1 MAGVRGRGRI
11 PIHFTAS
18 PESLLKDAYKTK
30 TQPENVAN
38 ASEYAGNS
46 SYKNVPETVKAVVPA
61 PSLGSLRGGVRKTPT
76 EFTSAEYLLKDASNY
91 NETMPMSRN
100 GAQTP
105 PNQVVAGT
113 NCLSQAGQG
122 QKMAPAPKL
131 SLLRGGV
138 RRNPTKFTSAEYLLQ
153 DSTSYFSKTPLAR
166 AMSNGS
172 PTGVYNRDNIEP
184 KTGQKV
190 AESDSE
196 GLSILTSSLET
207 SDEAT
212 HQSLNLEPTFSD
224 ATPRDHLLKA
234 LDGMREM
241 RQKVWTAQEKAKTWQ
256 AKFMDQQIQ
265 SETLEK
271 RIKLLKERNA
281 ASRLQCENMER
292 QVEEQKQFTEETS
305 LGDNEASE
313 QEQAWPEVDVA
324 AGEGLSESVDDL
336 ASSLQCSKTPRKLW
350 RDRYLEDHHDDDQR
364 PVIGESS
371 DDSAVQ
377 ERAPK
382 RQRSESRLNCDKDDG
397 DTSIAPEDK
406 PRSPDLHH
414 KVPTS
419 SPDRVPQE
427 NSAKQTADKA
437 VTKNQTRT
445 SPGEDDG
452 DSSSSSDEE
461 GMPKSS
467 CVTCGDSSVGS
478 VQSGEHS
485 ATDVY
490 SSNLSQRSFMY
501 GTLNGD
507 QMPLHITMLGQ
518 PPNPAVVSSFNTSL
532 ISAAPPSQHPISALL
547 PPDKRPNIMGGQYG
561 LDDKVVL
568 LLTRIMLPLNS
579 RGMGLKGL
587 DSIPDTSNAMLL
599 PKTFEEVLL
608 IMDVLFPQ
616 EGEGFHERLYKKAA
630 LQKRW
635 GMRTRKALR
644 KYRIDHP
651 TEDSVKWH
659 KHGMAWV

>member
-1 MAGVRGRGRI
+1 
-11 PIHFTAS
+11 
-18 PESLLKDAYKTK
+18 
-30 TQPENVAN
+30 
-38 ASEYAGNS
+38 
-46 SYKNVPETVKAVVPA
+46 
-61 PSLGSLRGGVRKTPT
+61 
-76 EFTSAEYLLKDASNY
+76 
-91 NETMPMSRN
+91 MPVNRH
-100 GAQTP
+100 GAQTS
-105 PNQVVAGT
+105 PNQVPVVAGT
-113 NCLSQAGQG
+113 GCRSQAGQG
-122 QKMAPAPKL
+122 QMSPAPKL

-172 PTGVYNRDNIEP
+172 PTGVYSRDNIEP
-184 KTGQKV
+184 KTGQKA

-196 GLSILTSSLET
+196 GLSNLTSSQGT
-207 SDEAT
+207 SVEAA
-212 HQSLNLEPTFSD
+212 QSLNLEPTFSD
-224 ATPRDHLLKA
+224 ATPRAHLLKA

-292 QVEEQKQFTEETS
+292 QVEEQNQFSEETS
-305 LGDNEASE
+305 LEDNEASE
-313 QEQAWPEVDVA
+313 QEQAWTEVDVVA
-324 AGEGLSESVDDL
+324 AGEGLSESADDL

-350 RDRYLEDHHDDDQR
+350 RDRYLEDHHDDGQR
-364 PVIGESS
+364 PVLGESS
-371 DDSAVQ
+371 DDSSVL

-414 KVPTS
+414 KVTTS

-437 VTKNQTRT
+437 VTKNQTRP

-452 DSSSSSDEE
+452 DSSSSHEEE

-467 CVTCGDSSVGS
+467 CVTCSDSSVGS
-478 VQSGEHS
+478 LQSAEHS

-490 SSNLSQRSFMY
+490 TSNLSQRTFMF
-501 GTLNGD
+501 GTLNGG
-507 QMPLHITMLGQ
+507 QMPLHITTFGQ
-518 PPNPAVVSSFNTSL
+518 PPNPAVISSFNTSL
-532 ISAAPPSQHPISALL
+532 ISAAPPSQQTISALL
-547 PPDKRPNIMGGQYG
+547 PPDKRPAIMGGQYG

-579 RGMGLKGL
+579 RGTGLKGL

-608 IMDVLFPQ
+608 VMDVLFPQ

-644 KYRIDHP
+644 KYRVDHP

-659 KHGMAWV
+659 KHGMAWVPPDGQSFKAFVRLLLNF